1 VIAIAHV
8 HGHMRDKVKVWKRS
22 TMRSILGKA
31 FLGALAAVSAQAAE
45 TPAVNVGMSPQEV
58 IAAIGQ
64 PDRIAVLE
72 GKYLRDVPLAAAP
85 SSNPEGRFVFI
96 YRASG
101 VNVWFTHGRA
111 SGLSQGGEQPTNPTG
126 GAKSD

>member
-1 VIAIAHV
+1 
-8 HGHMRDKVKVWKRS
+8 
-22 TMRSILGKA
+22 MRSILGKT
-31 FLGALAAVSAQAAE
+31 LIGALAAVSAQAAE

-58 IAAIGQ
+58 IAALGQ
-64 PDRIAVLE
+64 PDRIAVLD

-101 VNVWFTHGRA
+101 MNVWFTHGHA
-111 SGLSQGGEQPTNPTG
+111 SGLTKGGEQPTNPTG

>member
-1 VIAIAHV
+1 MRFIFAKVIMA
-8 HGHMRDKVKVWKRS
+8 
-22 TMRSILGKA
+22 
-31 FLGALAAVSAQAAE
+31 ALAAVSAHAAE

-58 IAAIGQ
+58 IAALGQ
-64 PDRIAVLE
+64 PDRIAVLD

-96 YRASG
+96 YRANG
-101 VNVWFTHGRA
+101 VNIWFMHGRA
-111 SGLSQGGEQPTNPTG
+111 SGLTKGGPATNPTS